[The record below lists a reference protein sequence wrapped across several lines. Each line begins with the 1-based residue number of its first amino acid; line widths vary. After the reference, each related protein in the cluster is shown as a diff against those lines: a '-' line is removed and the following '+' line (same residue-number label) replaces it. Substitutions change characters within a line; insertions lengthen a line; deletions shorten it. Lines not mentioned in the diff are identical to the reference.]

1 MILLD
6 LFYNVL
12 AETDDLE
19 KASEIVKKEI
29 LKRKVSLVKSQ
40 DTYEYVKMRHEN
52 LLELEK
58 KVRKVKE
65 LKN

>member
-19 KASEIVKKEI
+19 KASEIVKKEL

-40 DTYEYVKMRHEN
+40 DTYEYVKMRYEN